1 MKRWLRRAVIAVLP
15 LVGGC
20 ASLDYYWQSASG
32 HLSLMQSAHPIE
44 QWLADERSPETL
56 KQRLQMMARIR
67 AFASRALHL
76 PDNASYRS
84 YADLG
89 RTAAVWNVV
98 AAPPDSLKLQRWCFL
113 VAGCV
118 SYKGYFSEAAAW
130 QEARQLAS
138 QGLEAAVLPVPAYST
153 LGWLNWAGGDPLLN
167 TFATYPEGELAG
179 LIFHELAH
187 QVVYVADDTAFNES
201 FATAVERLG
210 VQAWLAQSSNA
221 ARSEHALR
229 DGRRR
234 QWRDLAMQL
243 RRELQAIYQESRGQQ
258 ANASLRQSRQEA
270 HQNFIRRYEALKNS
284 WGGYAGYDRWVAS
297 LNNAQL
303 GALAEYEDLT
313 PAFEQLRQRAG
324 TWPAFYQEVRRLGDL
339 PKAQRHARL
348 KREGIEVVSDAT
360 DPRSAQAK

>member
-1 MKRWLRRAVIAVLP
+1 MKRWLRRTVVALLP
-15 LVGGC
+15 LLGGC
-20 ASLDYYWQSASG
+20 TSLGYYWQSASG
-32 HLSLMQSAHPIE
+32 HLSLMQSARPIE
-44 QWLADERSPETL
+44 QWLDDESSPQAL

-67 AFASRALHL
+67 AFASQALHL

-98 AAPPDSLKLQRWCFL
+98 AAPPDSLQLQQWCFL

-118 SYKGYFSEAAAW
+118 SYKGYFREAAARE
-130 QEARQLAS
+130 EAARLAS
-138 QGLEAAVLPVPAYST
+138 QGLETAVLPVPAYST

-167 TFATYPEGELAG
+167 TFAAYPEGELAG

-187 QVVYVADDTAFNES
+187 QVVYVAGDTAFNES

-210 VQAWLAQSSNA
+210 VQAWLAQSSDA
-221 ARSEHALR
+221 ARTAHALR

-234 QWRDLAMQL
+234 QWQALAMQL
-243 RRELQAIYQESRGQQ
+243 RRELQAIYQESRAQE
-258 ANASLRQSRQEA
+258 ADASWRQSRQDA
-270 HQNFIRRYEALKNS
+270 HQSFIRRYQVLKAS

-324 TWPAFYQEVRRLGDL
+324 SWPAFYQEVRRLADL
-339 PKAQRHARL
+339 PKTQRHAQL
-348 KREGIEVVSDAT
+348 KRGSTEVAGDAM
-360 DPRSAQAK
+360 DLRSAKAK